1 MLTAKVPL
9 AISVSVMLLLASCAP
24 GPFIPVLEPIASE
37 YDLIKTDLSS
47 AQLDQLGNGDV
58 LIYNN
63 ASSLLEMGNQDRFNI
78 WINGKALGQL
88 RANEYVIVNLEKGNH
103 QLKVQRG
110 DSLVALKSSHDF
122 EVDSNTK
129 VVGISPI
136 FVTNRLIRKN
146 ELPTQFEKFTYAKK

>member
-63 ASSLLEMGNQDRFNI
+63 TNMLLKMDNEDRFNI
-78 WINGKALGQL
+78 WINDKALGQL
-88 RANEYVIVNLEKGNH
+88 RANEYIIVNLEEGNH
-103 QLKVQRG
+103 QLKVHRG
-110 DSLVALKSSHDF
+110 NIVTLKSSHDF

-129 VVGISPI
+129 IVGISPI